1 MAVKKVKK
9 KSAVGR
15 KCSVCTHKDV
25 GEINLLIAQPVSFR
39 SISSQFGMSHPAV
52 SRHAQ
57 NCLEFDVSALVAEQ
71 KITQIINVYDEFCEQ
86 LAFAKQLRRAAQEY
100 LSDASDPLKLSITP
114 KAHEIEVTYFDYN
127 DIETLGTGP
136 NAVERPKKKTAMLSV
151 ILESIANDW
160 MEPDKFKIAT
170 IDIRKFALDAIH
182 TTDVCIDKFA
192 KLGGDYTKEKANPA
206 DNLGTARKVVEN
218 LIADGKDKKQAV
230 KYASERY
237 GVLEAELISV

>member
-1 MAVKKVKK
+1 MVVKKAKK
-9 KSAVGR
+9 KSTVGR

-25 GEINLLIAQPVSFR
+25 GEINLLIAQPVSFKM
-39 SISSQFGMSHPAV
+39 ISGQFGMGKSSV
-52 SRHAQ
+52 GRHAE
-57 NCLEFDVSALVAEQ
+57 NCLQLDLSALIAEK
-71 KITQIINVYDEFCEQ
+71 KIAQVVNVYDEFCEQ

-100 LSDASDPLKLSITP
+100 LSDAADPLKLSITP

-136 NAVERPKKKTAMLSV
+136 NATERPRKKTALLSV

-218 LIADGKDKKQAV
+218 LVADGKDKKQAV